1 MKPSSSDFRQITLR
15 LPRRL
20 HARAHRLAK
29 ARRTS
34 VNTLLRSL
42 LEELDRR
49 ERERELVSAY
59 DSIAGKTAE
68 VEGAFEA
75 QAEVARRG

>member
-1 MKPSSSDFRQITLR
+1 MKTSSSELRQLTLR
-15 LPRRL
+15 IPRKL

-34 VNTLLRSL
+34 VNTLVRSL

-49 ERERELVSAY
+49 ERERELASAY
-59 DSIAGKTAE
+59 ESIGGKMAE
-68 VEGAFEA
+68 VDGAFEA